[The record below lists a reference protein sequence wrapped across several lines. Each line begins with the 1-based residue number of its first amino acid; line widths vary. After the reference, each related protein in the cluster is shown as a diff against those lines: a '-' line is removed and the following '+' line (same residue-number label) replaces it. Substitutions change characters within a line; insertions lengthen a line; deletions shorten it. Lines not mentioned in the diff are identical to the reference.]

1 MIRKFTHTFHVA
13 GALSADLN
21 IRFTAPTNC
30 TLQHVSVVGSNAN
43 DAEIKIGTSAD
54 DDGFLELKD
63 IGEQNVPITFS
74 RADFDGALLSD
85 PGNEFPRIRAGDVVV
100 VTLIYGDVKGT
111 AADDVTLVL
120 TFLEG

>member
-1 MIRKFTHTFHVA
+1 MPTRFAKAIHVPGTLA
-13 GALSADLN
+13 ADLN
-21 IRFTAPTNC
+21 IRFTAPTDC
-30 TLQHVSVVGSNAN
+30 TLIHVSTVGSNEN

-100 VTLIYGDVKGT
+100 VTVIYGDVKGT

>member
-1 MIRKFTHTFHVA
+1 MIRKFAHCFHIPGTLVA
-13 GALSADLN
+13 DIN

-63 IGEQNVPITFS
+63 IGASNAPATFS
-74 RADFDGALLSD
+74 RPDFDGALLTD
-85 PGNEFPRIRAGDVVV
+85 KGKEPPRITAGTIVV
-100 VTLIYGDVKGT
+100 VTIVYGDVKGT
-111 AADDVTLVL
+111 AAQDVTAVL
-120 TFLEG
+120 TFAEG